1 MTAVRVSH
9 RARGSEPAMNSRFT
23 LAATLR
29 SNRLP
34 FQPPLCFF
42 RSKSTVHLFGVLTE
56 ISIPVRKPSDFSAPR
71 RRVTPVEEGS
81 TQIVVDRSG
90 S

>member
-1 MTAVRVSH
+1 MD
-9 RARGSEPAMNSRFT
+9 SRFT

-56 ISIPVRKPSDFSAPR
+56 IFIPVRKPSDFMGAQHNSR
-71 RRVTPVEEGS
+71 LCRWMLLE
-81 TQIVVDRSG
+81 
-90 S
+90 